1 MSAPARTEARTR
13 SVSTGAAAAGAP
25 SGGTP
30 PSRSR
35 RIFIVL
41 LALAML
47 LAIVAAVAR
56 GMYRDGPLEPDAP
69 TAQGSK
75 AAVQVLTDL
84 GVEVEV
90 DRHTAD
96 AAEALRAGDTVLV
109 TRPSTLSAQQL
120 AALDEAR
127 HAGDGRLVL
136 VRPDYV
142 TVSTLAPSIGVS
154 GSLTKETTLE
164 ADPDCGDLSGGAR
177 SVRVPAKEDAIEG
190 GTTLYRSDE
199 GATSCFETEHGA
211 LVLAEDGVIVLGSPD
226 LLTNEM
232 LGEADNSALVLNTL
246 GTGEELSWYVP
257 SATDPMASSSPS
269 LARHIPRWAGPLLL
283 WLGLVAVLAL
293 VALSRR
299 PGPVVIEPLPVTVR
313 PQELVLGRARLLQRA
328 GARDTAAASLR
339 AAASTRLADRLGLRR
354 ETSLTGLVAAL
365 AEHTDLTDEE
375 LRALLGPSA
384 VTTDQDLVRLAHD
397 LDILEKEID

>member
-120 AALDEAR
+120 AALEEAR
-127 HAGDGRLVL
+127 RTGDGRLV
-136 VRPDYV
+136 
-142 TVSTLAPSIGVS
+142 
-154 GSLTKETTLE
+154 
-164 ADPDCGDLSGGAR
+164 
-177 SVRVPAKEDAIEG
+177 
-190 GTTLYRSDE
+190 
-199 GATSCFETEHGA
+199 
-211 LVLAEDGVIVLGSPD
+211 
-226 LLTNEM
+226 
-232 LGEADNSALVLNTL
+232 
-246 GTGEELSWYVP
+246 
-257 SATDPMASSSPS
+257 
-269 LARHIPRWAGPLLL
+269 RWRQL
-283 WLGLVAVLAL
+283 
-293 VALSRR
+293 
-299 PGPVVIEPLPVTVR
+299 
-313 PQELVLGRARLLQRA
+313 
-328 GARDTAAASLR
+328 
-339 AAASTRLADRLGLRR
+339 
-354 ETSLTGLVAAL
+354 
-365 AEHTDLTDEE
+365 
-375 LRALLGPSA
+375 
-384 VTTDQDLVRLAHD
+384 
-397 LDILEKEID
+397 